1 MCRYNKNIMSE
12 EAIRHAVEAP
22 TLDIYNDMNF
32 KYAVVSLLMA
42 IDNRLM
48 AMSGQPVKDR
58 TIKVDRHHG
67 GKDDDSH
74 KESTGGSMNKKPWQS
89 VPFTESSPPSMKVI
103 LDEFL
108 DTGHTNDDKTNK
120 KKPKKPEDDLTAE
133 ERWGEDRIL
142 TLHEAQRLKTIIDDA
157 LDMQHAWNYRSA
169 MARFAVSD
177 HERLRRIERKIDKLM
192 ERDKNEKES
201 H

>member
-1 MCRYNKNIMSE
+1 MCGYNKHIMSE

-22 TLDIYNDMNF
+22 TLDIYNDMDF
-32 KYAVVSLLMA
+32 KYAVVTLLMA

-48 AMSGQPVKDR
+48 AMSGQPVKDS
-58 TIKVDRHHG
+58 TIKVDRTG
-67 GKDDDSH
+67 SRKNDDSR
-74 KESTGGSMNKKPWQS
+74 KESTEDSMNKEQWQS
-89 VPFTESSPPSMKVI
+89 VPFTESSSPSMKVI

-108 DTGHTNDDKTNK
+108 DTGHTDDDKKNK
-120 KKPKKPEDDLTAE
+120 KEPKKPEDDLTAE
-133 ERWGEDRIL
+133 ERWSEGRIL
-142 TLHEAQRLKTIIDDA
+142 TLHEAQRLKAIIDGA

-169 MARFAVSD
+169 MARFIISD
-177 HERLRRIERKIDKLM
+177 HERLRRIERKIDRLM

>member
-1 MCRYNKNIMSE
+1 MCGYNKNIMSE

-32 KYAVVSLLMA
+32 KYAVVNLLMA

-48 AMSGQPVKDR
+48 AMSGQPVKDT
-58 TIKVDRHHG
+58 TIKVDRTDSRKG
-67 GKDDDSH
+67 NDSH
-74 KESTGGSMNKKPWQS
+74 KESTGDSMNKEQWQS
-89 VPFTESSPPSMKVI
+89 VPFTESSPQSMKVI

-108 DTGHTNDDKTNK
+108 DTGHMDDDKTDK
-120 KKPKKPEDDLTAE
+120 KESKKPEDDLTAE
-133 ERWGEDRIL
+133 ERWSEGRIL
-142 TLHEAQRLKTIIDDA
+142 TLHEAQRLKAIIDGA

-169 MARFAVSD
+169 MARFIVSD

-192 ERDKNEKES
+192 EDR
-201 H
+201 

>member
-1 MCRYNKNIMSE
+1 MCGYNKNIMSE

-22 TLDIYNDMNF
+22 TLDIYNDMDF
-32 KYAVVSLLMA
+32 KYAVVTLLMA

-48 AMSGQPVKDR
+48 AMSGQPVKDS
-58 TIKVDRHHG
+58 TIKVDRTDSR
-67 GKDDDSH
+67 KDDDSR
-74 KESTGGSMNKKPWQS
+74 KESTGDSVNREQWQS

-108 DTGHTNDDKTNK
+108 DTGHTDDDKKNK
-120 KKPKKPEDDLTAE
+120 KEPKKPEDDLTAE
-133 ERWGEDRIL
+133 ERWSEGRIL
-142 TLHEAQRLKTIIDDA
+142 TLYEAQCLKTIIDGA

-169 MARFAVSD
+169 MARFIISD
-177 HERLRRIERKIDKLM
+177 HERLRRIERKIDRLM
-192 ERDKNEKES
+192 ERDKNEEEI

>member
-1 MCRYNKNIMSE
+1 MCGYNKHIMSE

-22 TLDIYNDMNF
+22 TLDIYNDMDF
-32 KYAVVSLLMA
+32 KYAVVTLLMA

-48 AMSGQPVKDR
+48 AMSGQPVKDS
-58 TIKVDRHHG
+58 TIKVDRTDSR
-67 GKDDDSH
+67 KDDDSR
-74 KESTGGSMNKKPWQS
+74 KESTGDSVNREQWQS

-108 DTGHTNDDKTNK
+108 DTGHTDDDKKNK
-120 KKPKKPEDDLTAE
+120 KEPKKPEDDLTAE
-133 ERWGEDRIL
+133 ERWSEGRIL
-142 TLHEAQRLKTIIDDA
+142 TLHEAQCLKTIIDGA

-169 MARFAVSD
+169 MARFIISD
-177 HERLRRIERKIDKLM
+177 HERLRRIERKIDRLM
-192 ERDKNEKES
+192 ERDKNEEES

>member
-1 MCRYNKNIMSE
+1 MCGYNKNIMSE

-22 TLDIYNDMNF
+22 TLDMYNDRDF
-32 KYAVVSLLMA
+32 RYIVVNLLMA

-58 TIKVDRHHG
+58 TIKVDRSDN
-67 GKDDDSH
+67 GKDDDSY

-108 DTGHTNDDKTNK
+108 DTGHTDDDKTDK
-120 KKPKKPEDDLTAE
+120 KEPKKPEDDLTAE
-133 ERWGEDRIL
+133 ERWAEDRIL
-142 TLHEAQRLKTIIDDA
+142 TLHEAQRLKAIIDGA
-157 LDMQHAWNYRSA
+157 LDTQHAWNYRSA
-169 MARFAVSD
+169 MARFIISD
-177 HERLRRIERKIDKLM
+177 HERLRRIERKIDRLM
-192 ERDKNEKES
+192 EDR
-201 H
+201 

>member
-1 MCRYNKNIMSE
+1 MCGYNKNIMSE

-32 KYAVVSLLMA
+32 KYAVVNLLMA

-58 TIKVDRHHG
+58 TIKVDKSDN
-67 GKDDDSH
+67 GKGSDSH
-74 KESTGGSMNKKPWQS
+74 KESTGDSVNKEQWQS
-89 VPFTESSPPSMKVI
+89 VPFTESSSPSMKVI

-108 DTGHTNDDKTNK
+108 DTGHTDDDKKNK
-120 KKPKKPEDDLTAE
+120 KEPKKPEDDLTAE
-133 ERWGEDRIL
+133 ERWSEGRIL
-142 TLHEAQRLKTIIDDA
+142 TLHEAQRLKAIIDGA

-169 MARFAVSD
+169 MARFIISD
-177 HERLRRIERKIDKLM
+177 HERLRRIERKIDRLM
-192 ERDKNEKES
+192 ERDKNEEES

>member
-1 MCRYNKNIMSE
+1 MDGYNKHILSE
-12 EAIRHAVEAP
+12 EAIRHAVETP

-32 KYAVVSLLMA
+32 KYAVVNLLMA

-58 TIKVDRHHG
+58 TIKVDRSDN

-74 KESTGGSMNKKPWQS
+74 KESTGDSMNKEQWQS
-89 VPFTESSPPSMKVI
+89 VPFTESSPQSMKVI

-108 DTGHTNDDKTNK
+108 NSWDTDDDKTDK
-120 KKPKKPEDDLTAE
+120 KESKKPEDDLTAE
-133 ERWGEDRIL
+133 ERWSEGRIL
-142 TLHEAQRLKTIIDDA
+142 TLHEAQRLKAIIDGA

-169 MARFAVSD
+169 MARFIISD

-192 ERDKNEKES
+192 EDR
-201 H
+201 

>member
-1 MCRYNKNIMSE
+1 MCGYSKHIMSE

-22 TLDIYNDMNF
+22 TLDIYNDMDF
-32 KYAVVSLLMA
+32 KYAVVTLLMA

-58 TIKVDRHHG
+58 TIKVDRHDC

-74 KESTGGSMNKKPWQS
+74 KESTGDSMNKEKWQS

-108 DTGHTNDDKTNK
+108 DTGHTDDDKTDK
-120 KKPKKPEDDLTAE
+120 KKSKKPEDDLTAE

-169 MARFAVSD
+169 MARFIVSD
-177 HERLRRIERKIDKLM
+177 HERLRRIERKIDRLT
-192 ERDKNEKES
+192 ERGKNEEES

>member
-32 KYAVVSLLMA
+32 KYAVVTLLMA

-48 AMSGQPVKDR
+48 AMSGQPVKDK

-74 KESTGGSMNKKPWQS
+74 KESTGGPMNKEQWQS
-89 VPFTESSPPSMKVI
+89 VPFIESSPQSSPQSMKVI

-108 DTGHTNDDKTNK
+108 DAWDTDDDKTDK
-120 KKPKKPEDDLTAE
+120 KESKKPEDDLTAE

-169 MARFAVSD
+169 MARFIISD

-192 ERDKNEKES
+192 EDR
-201 H
+201 

>member
-1 MCRYNKNIMSE
+1 MCGYNKNIMSE

-22 TLDIYNDMNF
+22 TLDMYNDRDF
-32 KYAVVSLLMA
+32 KYIVVNLLMA

-48 AMSGQPVKDR
+48 AMSGQPVKDN
-58 TIKVDRHHG
+58 TIKVDRTG
-67 GKDDDSH
+67 SRKNDDSR
-74 KESTGGSMNKKPWQS
+74 KESTGDSMNKEQWQS
-89 VPFTESSPPSMKVI
+89 VPFTESSSPSMKVI

-108 DTGHTNDDKTNK
+108 NAWDTDDDKKNK
-120 KKPKKPEDDLTAE
+120 KEPKKPEDDLTAE
-133 ERWGEDRIL
+133 ERWSEGRIL

-169 MARFAVSD
+169 MARFIVSG

>member
-1 MCRYNKNIMSE
+1 MCGYNKHIMSE

-22 TLDIYNDMNF
+22 TLDIYNDMDF
-32 KYAVVSLLMA
+32 KYAVVTLLMA

-48 AMSGQPVKDR
+48 AMSGQPVKDN
-58 TIKVDRHHG
+58 TIKVDRTG
-67 GKDDDSH
+67 SRKNDDSR
-74 KESTGGSMNKKPWQS
+74 KESTGDSMNKEQWQS
-89 VPFTESSPPSMKVI
+89 VPFIESSSPSMKVI

-108 DTGHTNDDKTNK
+108 DTGHTDDDKKNK
-120 KKPKKPEDDLTAE
+120 KEPKKPEDDLTAE
-133 ERWGEDRIL
+133 ERWSEGRIL
-142 TLHEAQRLKTIIDDA
+142 TLHEAQRLKAIIDGA

-169 MARFAVSD
+169 MARFIISD

-192 ERDKNEKES
+192 ERDKNEKEN

>member
-1 MCRYNKNIMSE
+1 MCGYNKNIMSE

-22 TLDIYNDMNF
+22 TLDMYNDRDF
-32 KYAVVSLLMA
+32 RYIVVNLLMA
-42 IDNRLM
+42 IDNRLI

-58 TIKVDRHHG
+58 TIKVDRTG
-67 GKDDDSH
+67 SRKDDDSH
-74 KESTGGSMNKKPWQS
+74 KESTGDSMNKEQWQS
-89 VPFTESSPPSMKVI
+89 VPFTEYSPQSMKVI

-108 DTGHTNDDKTNK
+108 DTGHTDDDKKNK
-120 KKPKKPEDDLTAE
+120 KEPKKPEDDMTAE

-169 MARFAVSD
+169 MARFIISD
-177 HERLRRIERKIDKLM
+177 HERLRRIERKIDRLM
-192 ERDKNEKES
+192 ERGKNEEES

>member
-1 MCRYNKNIMSE
+1 MCGYNKNIMSE

-22 TLDIYNDMNF
+22 TLDMYNDRDF
-32 KYAVVSLLMA
+32 KYIVVNLLMA

-48 AMSGQPVKDR
+48 AMSGQPVKDN
-58 TIKVDRHHG
+58 TIKVDRTG
-67 GKDDDSH
+67 SRKNDDSR
-74 KESTGGSMNKKPWQS
+74 KESTGDSMNKEQWQS
-89 VPFTESSPPSMKVI
+89 VPFTESSSPSMKAI

-108 DTGHTNDDKTNK
+108 NAWDTDDDKKNK
-120 KKPKKPEDDLTAE
+120 KEPKKPEDDLTAE
-133 ERWGEDRIL
+133 ERWSEGRIL

-169 MARFAVSD
+169 MARFIVSG

>member
-1 MCRYNKNIMSE
+1 MCGYNKNIMSE
-12 EAIRHAVEAP
+12 EFIRHAVETP
-22 TLDIYNDMNF
+22 TLDIYNDMDF
-32 KYAVVSLLMA
+32 RYIVVNLLMA

-58 TIKVDRHHG
+58 TIKVD
-67 GKDDDSH
+67 KSDSKKGNDSR
-74 KESTGGSMNKKPWQS
+74 KEPTGGPMDKKPWQS
-89 VPFTESSPPSMKVI
+89 VPFTESSPKSMKVI
-103 LDEFL
+103 FDEFL
-108 DTGHTNDDKTNK
+108 DTGHTDDDKKNK
-120 KKPKKPEDDLTAE
+120 KESKKPEDDLTAE
-133 ERWGEDRIL
+133 EKWSEGRIL

-169 MARFAVSD
+169 MARFIISD
-177 HERLRRIERKIDKLM
+177 HERLRRIERKIDRLM

>member
-1 MCRYNKNIMSE
+1 MCGYNKNIMSE
-12 EAIRHAVEAP
+12 EAIRHAVEFHA
-22 TLDIYNDMNF
+22 LDIYNDMDF
-32 KYAVVSLLMA
+32 KYIVVNLLMA

-48 AMSGQPVKDR
+48 AMSGQPVKDK

-74 KESTGGSMNKKPWQS
+74 KESTGGPMNKKPWQN

-108 DTGHTNDDKTNK
+108 DTGDTDDDKTDK
-120 KKPKKPEDDLTAE
+120 KESKKSEDDLTAE

-169 MARFAVSD
+169 MARFIVSG